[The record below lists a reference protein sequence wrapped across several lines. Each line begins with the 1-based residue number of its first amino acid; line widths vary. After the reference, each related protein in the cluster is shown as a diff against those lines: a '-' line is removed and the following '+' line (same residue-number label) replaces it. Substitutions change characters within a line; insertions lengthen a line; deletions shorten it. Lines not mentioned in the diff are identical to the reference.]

1 MAHALFT
8 LRQLWERAAATPAW
22 RALSARPAL
31 IGALALVLLSAFAYR
46 ALLGG
51 GMILA
56 ADTLHAIRIFEMHRC
71 LNDGQIPCRWVPDM
85 GNGYGFPLFNYYP
98 PLPYYVGD
106 LLHRLGLSYLRSVDA
121 LYVLGL
127 VGAGLAMFAL
137 ARRLWGDLGGLV
149 SATAYV
155 YAPYLALDVFMR
167 GALAELWALA
177 LAPALFWAVYEL
189 VTTSRARFVPLVA
202 VLLALLLLAHNLVAV
217 IVAPAL
223 ALWTVVLLLTRGR
236 AGWRP
241 ALLGAAGAIWG
252 FGLAA
257 FFTLPVLMEGDLV
270 QLDSLAET
278 LQQTELLYP
287 SNFVTVRDL
296 FLQRTTD
303 YSFLLGAGEDT
314 PIQIGW
320 FHWAVAG
327 LSAPAAFFLLRSGQR
342 TAALAAV
349 MFVVFFGVGVFMA
362 VSRSQFIWDSFDSLR
377 FLQFPWRY
385 LGLVSFASAGLA
397 GAWLALLRD
406 RPLWTQWLVAATLVG
421 LFIGSGQAFFEPLHR
436 CTVTDDRPIDCPGSD
451 AEYFSDTYFP
461 QRQRGSIRDY
471 IPNAVERIPLRP
483 PEALAKVVA
492 GSAIVQSATAGT
504 DWLQLE
510 LHVTREAR
518 VEAALFDYP
527 NWRVRVDGE
536 MVPHTASEPNGL
548 VTFLVPAGATEVE
561 IRLEDT
567 GVRRWGNWLSI
578 ISWAALALTPP
589 AMLLTPWL
597 RRWATRLRA
606 SQTRTD

>member
-1 MAHALFT
+1 MARALLT
-8 LRQLWERAAATPAW
+8 LQQLWEQAAATAAW
-22 RALSARPAL
+22 RALSRRPAL
-31 IGALALVLLSAFAYR
+31 IGALALVLLSTFAYR
-46 ALLGG
+46 ALFGG
-51 GMILA
+51 GMILT
-56 ADTLHAIRIFEMHRC
+56 ADTLHAIRIFEMDRC
-71 LNDGQIPCRWVPDM
+71 LNDGQIPCRWAPDM

-106 LLHRLGLSYLRSVDA
+106 LLHRLGLSYLRAVDA

-155 YAPYLALDVFMR
+155 YAPYLALDVYMR
-167 GALAELWALA
+167 GALTELWALA

-189 VTTSRARFVPLVA
+189 VTTSRPRFVPLVA
-202 VLLALLLLAHNLVAV
+202 VFLALLLLSHNLVAV

-223 ALWTVVLLLTRGR
+223 ALWTAVLLLTRGR
-236 AGWRP
+236 EGWRP

-278 LQQTELLYP
+278 LRQTELLYP

-296 FLQRTTD
+296 FLLRTAD

-327 LSAPAAFFLLRSGQR
+327 LSAPAGVFLLRRGQR
-342 TAALAAV
+342 TAALAIA

-362 VSRSQFIWDSFDSLR
+362 VSRSQFIWDSFDALR

-385 LGLVSFASAGLA
+385 LGLVSLASAGLA

-406 RPLWTQWLVAATLVG
+406 RPLWAQWLVAATLVG
-421 LFIGSGQAFFEPLHR
+421 LFIGAGQALFQPLHR
-436 CTVTDDRPIDCPGSD
+436 CTVTVDRPIDCPGSD

-461 QRQRGSIRDY
+461 QRGSIQDY
-471 IPNAVERIPLRP
+471 LPIAVERIPLQP
-483 PEALAKVVA
+483 PEELAKVVA
-492 GSAIVQSATAGT
+492 GAAIVRSATAGT

-536 MVPHTASEPNGL
+536 TVPHVASEPNGL
-548 VTFLVPAGATEVE
+548 VTFLVPAGATEVD

-567 GVRRWGNWLSI
+567 GIRRLGNWLSLV
-578 ISWAALALTPP
+578 SLAALALTPP
-589 AMLLTPWL
+589 AMLLAPWL
-597 RRWATRLRA
+597 RRRLIRLRA
-606 SQTRTD
+606 GQPGAD